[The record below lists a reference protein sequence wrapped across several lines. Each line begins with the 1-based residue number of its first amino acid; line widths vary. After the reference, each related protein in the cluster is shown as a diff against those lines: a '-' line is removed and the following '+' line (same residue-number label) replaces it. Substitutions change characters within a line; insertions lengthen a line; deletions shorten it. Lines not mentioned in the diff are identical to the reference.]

1 MFYEFARW
9 DVSIATFMVVQNC
22 LGLSVVDRVG
32 GEEQKKRILPD
43 TIAFKKFICFGLT
56 EPTHGSDA
64 TSLLSTA
71 KKTQGGF
78 LITGKKRWIGNA
90 TFADYIIVWAR
101 NVDEG
106 NKIQGF
112 IVEKGS
118 KGLKTSKIENKYSIR
133 MVVNAD
139 IEMTDVFVPEN
150 NRLENALDFASGA
163 NNILKHSR
171 IYIAWLATGCAA
183 GAIEAALKYTSQRKQ
198 FGKSI
203 DSFQI
208 IQEKLQRAV
217 ANVESMIQMCHR
229 VSVLY
234 QQGQASMG

>member
-9 DVSIATFMVVQNC
+9 DVSLATFMIVHNS
-22 LGLSVVDRVG
+22 LGLSVIDRCG
-32 GEEQKKRILPD
+32 GQEQKARILPD
-43 TIAFKKFICFGLT
+43 AIALKKILCFGLT

-71 KKTQGGF
+71 KKTDGGF
-78 LITGKKRWIGNA
+78 LITGKKRWIGNG

-118 KGLKTSKIENKYSIR
+118 KGLKTSKIENKYSNRSVQKYGNLIHNYR
-133 MVVNAD
+133 YSAD
-139 IEMTDVFVPEN
+139 IELNDVFVAQN

-171 IYIAWLATGCAA
+171 LFVAWIATGCAA
-183 GAIEAALKYTSQRKQ
+183 GAIESAIKYTLSRKQ
-198 FGKSI
+198 FGKEI
-203 DSFQI
+203 ASFQI
-208 IQEKLQRAV
+208 I
-217 ANVESMIQMCHR
+217 
-229 VSVLY
+229 
-234 QQGQASMG
+234 